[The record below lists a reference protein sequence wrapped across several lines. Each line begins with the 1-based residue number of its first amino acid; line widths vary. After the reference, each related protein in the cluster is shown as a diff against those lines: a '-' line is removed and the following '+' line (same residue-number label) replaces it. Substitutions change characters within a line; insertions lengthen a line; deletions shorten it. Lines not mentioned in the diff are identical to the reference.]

1 MAEMQDADAPQA
13 QVNQAALRTL
23 VDFEAARQRVRDRLA
38 QLTDGDGLLRFFVH
52 YASWNGH
59 FANGVSALSSLL
71 GNSRNVFRE
80 AGFPRA
86 VADRSNFIASYFFDA
101 ARDEYDDHINPARDS
116 HRCMAQAAL
125 ISMKDFFGLPDAA
138 LEEDEPP
145 ELLAV
150 NDGVISGY
158 TGQPAAAEG
167 RVAQAFWAM
176 GYHLGS
182 ELLADQEFS
191 LIDEHLRQH
200 QPELVHHLMRSTV
213 QLAGGTHRCYA
224 WVGVHSGHGGGVEAD
239 HFDYALEGAHSALRF
254 LVGGDGALAVRALK
268 DGFRAFEQDHAR
280 FFRIGTTG

>member
-1 MAEMQDADAPQA
+1 MAEMNDAEVQA
-13 QVNQAALRTL
+13 LVSEATLRSL

-38 QLTDGDGLLRFFVH
+38 PLKEGEHLLRFFVN

-71 GNSRNVFRE
+71 GSSRNLFRE

-125 ISMKDFFGLPDAA
+125 ISMKDYFKLPDAA
-138 LEEDEPP
+138 LEEDEPA
-145 ELLAV
+145 ELVAV
-150 NDGVISGY
+150 NDGVLAGY
-158 TGQPAAAEG
+158 TGLPAAAEG
-167 RVAQAFWAM
+167 RAAQAFWAI

-200 QPELVHHLMRSTV
+200 QAALVHHLMRSTV
-213 QLAGGTHRCYA
+213 KLAGGTHRCYA

-254 LVGGDGALAVRALK
+254 LVGTEPAVAAQALNN
-268 DGFRAFEQDHAR
+268 GFRAFERDHAS
-280 FFRIGTTG
+280 FFRIGA

>member
-1 MAEMQDADAPQA
+1 MAEMQDASA
-13 QVNQAALRTL
+13 QKALVNEATLRGQ

-38 QLTDGDGLLRFFVH
+38 QLTDGEGLLRFFVH

-71 GNSRNVFRE
+71 GNSRNLFCE
-80 AGFPRA
+80 PGFPRA
-86 VADRSNFIASYFFDA
+86 VADRSNYIASYFFDA

-125 ISMKDFFGLPDAA
+125 ISMKDFFGLPDTV
-138 LEEDEPP
+138 LDEDEPA
-145 ELLAV
+145 ELVAV
-150 NDGVISGY
+150 NDGVMAGY
-158 TGQPAAAEG
+158 TGQPALADG
-167 RVAQAFWAM
+167 RAAQAFWAI

-200 QPELVHHLMRSTV
+200 QPTLVHHLMRSTV

-254 LVGGDGALAVRALK
+254 LVGGDTAAAVQALHN
-268 DGFRAFEQDHAR
+268 GFRAFERDHAR
-280 FFRIGTTG
+280 FFSIGT

>member
-1 MAEMQDADAPQA
+1 MSAPLDE
-13 QVNQAALRTL
+13 AALRGL

-38 QLTDGDGLLRFFVH
+38 QLTDGPRLLRFFVH

-71 GNSRNVFRE
+71 GNSRNLFRE

-86 VADRSNFIASYFFDA
+86 VSDRSNYVASYFFDA

-125 ISMKDFFGLPDAA
+125 ISMKNFFDLGDAA
-138 LEEDEPP
+138 LDEEEPA
-145 ELLAV
+145 ELVAV
-150 NDGVISGY
+150 NDGVMAGY
-158 TGQPAAAEG
+158 TGQPCKDQGPA
-167 RVAQAFWAM
+167 AQAFWAI

-191 LIDEHLRQH
+191 LIDEHLRRQ
-200 QPELVHHLMRSTV
+200 QPELVHHLLRSTV

-254 LVGGDGALAVRALK
+254 LVGADQASAISALQG
-268 DGFRAFEQDHAR
+268 GFRAFEQDHAR
-280 FFRIGTTG
+280 FFRIGSPAA

>member
-1 MAEMQDADAPQA
+1 MTEQLDAAS
-13 QVNQAALRTL
+13 LRAL
-23 VDFEAARQRVRDRLA
+23 VDFDAARQRVRDRLA
-38 QLTDGDGLLRFFVH
+38 QLTDGPRLLRFFVH

-71 GNSRNVFRE
+71 GQHRKLFRE

-86 VADRSNFIASYFFDA
+86 VADRSNYVASYFFDA
-101 ARDEYDDHINPARDS
+101 ARDEYDDSINPARDS

-125 ISMKDFFGLPDAA
+125 ISMRDFFGLGDAA

-145 ELLAV
+145 ELTAV
-150 NDGVISGY
+150 NDSVMAGY
-158 TGQPAAAEG
+158 TGQPAAAKG
-167 RVAQAFWAM
+167 PAAQAFWAI

-200 QPELVHHLMRSTV
+200 QAGLVQHLMRSTV
-213 QLAGGTHRCYA
+213 KLAGATHRCYA
-224 WVGVHSGHGGGVEAD
+224 WVGVHSGHGGGVEAE

-254 LVGGDGALAVRALK
+254 LVGGDTALALRSLQA
-268 DGFRAFEQDHAR
+268 GFCAFEQDHAS
-280 FFRIGTTG
+280 FFRIGAKH